1 MLSAVTYRLKRAT
14 LLGILVG
21 VWGVF
26 LALPLVGVGLDLE
39 ENIGLK
45 WLFSMRGPREPP
57 PGVAIVNTSTD
68 LAWRLRPIG
77 GATERWPCLA
87 DLSSYAKESWPRC
100 LHAAIVD
107 TLQRRGAK
115 VIAFDIAFEEAA
127 GWDPE
132 FAAMIDLAGNVILQ
146 RTYHVENGE
155 VRPGPIAERLASA
168 VRGLAPWI
176 LPKDPSRRVDRYWTF
191 SAELGN
197 APTLPVMALH
207 VCSEPLLPM
216 LFRTLSRLRPE
227 RFSSLTQLSRDPKR
241 VDTFELM
248 QDLRLGFNELPGMAD
263 RVLAEVQSELSKGDP
278 ASSRCMRAL
287 IKTYGGQAGY
297 FADFYGP
304 FGTIP
309 TFDGDLVLKQELESP
324 VPGSQEPFKD
334 AVVFVGA
341 SGTSTT
347 GQRDAHYTVFSR
359 PDGIDLTG
367 VEIAATAF
375 GNLLTDHPIRQ
386 LSNYQALLIL
396 LAFGYFVGMAAYGIP
411 GLSGF
416 IASTAIGIGYAVV
429 ALWQFNASGTWIF
442 VVIPLLLQLPL
453 ALFCGSVLRYL
464 DARRER
470 ANIGRAMQYYVPK
483 DVADSAAQSGLISHG
498 AEITYGVCLT
508 TDIEGFTAMSHQES
522 PQTLANSLNKY
533 YDLVSEPVAQHGCD
547 IFNFAADRMMCVW
560 SNSRPDRK
568 IRLNACLAAVEIRDR
583 IDEFNRRHPTEA
595 LPTRIGLTAGRLAL
609 ANIGGGGR
617 GSYTPVGEVPNSA
630 ERVEGL
636 NKILKT
642 RLLASGEVVEGLDE
656 LAVRRI
662 GSFIPYGMLSTL
674 SIFEIIGSRHLLM
687 GDLRDRCAH
696 YEAALNVFETGNW
709 LEAKTLFE
717 HILSKWPQDGP
728 AALLR
733 EECRAHASVPPNT
746 NPPWVIRV
754 RTK

>member
-1 MLSAVTYRLKRAT
+1 VTYRLKRAA

-21 VWGVF
+21 VWGAF
-26 LALPLVGVGLDLE
+26 FALPFVGVGLDLE
-39 ENIGLK
+39 ESIGLK

-57 PGVAIVNTSTD
+57 SGVVIVNTSTD
-68 LAWRLRPIG
+68 LAWRLRPID

-87 DLSSYAKESWPRC
+87 DLNSYVKESWPRC

-115 VIAFDIAFEEAA
+115 VIAFDIAFEEDAD
-127 GWDPE
+127 WDPE
-132 FAAMIDLAGNVILQ
+132 FAAVVGLVGNVVLQ
-146 RTYHVENGE
+146 RTYHIENGE
-155 VRPGPIAERLASA
+155 ATPGPVAKRLASA
-168 VRGLAPWI
+168 ARGLGPWI

-197 APTLPVMALH
+197 APTLPVMALQ
-207 VCSEPLLPM
+207 VCSDPLLPM
-216 LFRTLSRLRPE
+216 LFRSLSRLRPE
-227 RFSSLTQLSRDPKR
+227 RFSSLAQLSRDSKR
-241 VDTFELM
+241 VDTFKLM
-248 QDLRLGFNELPGMAD
+248 QDIRFGFKELPGMTD
-263 RVLAEVQSELSKGDP
+263 RVLAEIQSELSKGDP
-278 ASSRCMRAL
+278 ASSRCMTAL
-287 IKTYGGQAGY
+287 IKAYGGRAGY

-309 TFDGDLVLKQELESP
+309 TFDGDLLLKQELERLVRGP
-324 VPGSQEPFKD
+324 QEPFKD

-341 SGTSTT
+341 SGTSMT
-347 GQRDAHYTVFSR
+347 GQHDAHYTVFSR

-375 GNLLTDHPIRQ
+375 GNLLTDRPIRQ
-386 LSNYQALLIL
+386 LSNYQALLSL
-396 LAFGYFVGMAAYGIP
+396 LAFGFFVGVAACGIP

-416 IASTAIGIGYAVV
+416 IVSTALGIGYAAV
-429 ALWQFNASGTWIF
+429 ALWLFKTSGTWIF
-442 VVIPLLLQLPL
+442 VVIPLLVQLPL

-464 DARRER
+464 GARSER
-470 ANIGRAMQYYVPK
+470 ANISRAMQYYVPK
-483 DVADSAAQSGLISHG
+483 DVAVSAAQSGLISHG
-498 AEITYGVCLT
+498 AEMIYGVCLT

-560 SNSRPDRK
+560 SHSRPDRK

-583 IDEFNRRHPTEA
+583 VDEFNRRHPAEA
-595 LPTRIGLTAGRLAL
+595 LPTRIGLNAGPLAL
-609 ANIGGGGR
+609 ANIGGGGH
-617 GSYTPVGEVPNSA
+617 GSYTPVGEVPNGA

-662 GSFIPYGMLSTL
+662 GSFVPYGMLSTL
-674 SIFEIIGSRHLLM
+674 SIFEIIGSRRLLV

-709 LEAKTLFE
+709 LEAMALFE
-717 HILSKWPQDGP
+717 HMLSKWPQDGP
-728 AALLR
+728 AAFLR
-733 EECRAHASVPPNT
+733 EESRAHALVPSNT

-754 RTK
+754 GTK